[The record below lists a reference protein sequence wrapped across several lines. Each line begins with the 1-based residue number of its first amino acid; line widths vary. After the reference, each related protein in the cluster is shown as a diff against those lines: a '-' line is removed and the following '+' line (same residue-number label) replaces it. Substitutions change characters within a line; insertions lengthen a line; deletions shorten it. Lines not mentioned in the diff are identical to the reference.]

1 MTASWDSH
9 LIEAGT
15 SIFDA
20 MRVIGDGRL
29 QIAIV
34 HENGRLVGA
43 ATDGDIRRGI
53 LARVP
58 LDSPVSSIMNR
69 SPITAKV
76 GITDEAAL
84 TMMRRHSI
92 HQLPLV
98 DENHIVRDI
107 KFLDDLLQ
115 VRQLANWVVLMAGG
129 LGTRLRPLT
138 EETPKPL
145 INIGGR
151 PILETII
158 RSFATSGF
166 SKFYLAVNYKAE
178 MIEGYFGDGSRLGVE
193 IRYLRES
200 DRLGTAG
207 ALSLLPEAPSHPFFV
222 MNADLLTSVNFR
234 HVLNYHLEHGA
245 PATVCVR
252 EHMVTVPFGVVLTD
266 DHHLTGI
273 TEKPTYHH
281 FVNAGVYVLE
291 PRTLELVQPGR
302 PFDMPEL
309 LKALIAR
316 GHRPAVFPLSEYWM
330 DVGHLD
336 DLRRA
341 SLDYEEIFGK

>member
-92 HQLPLV
+92 HQLPLL

-129 LGTRLRPLT
+129 LGTRLRP
-138 EETPKPL
+138 
-145 INIGGR
+145 G
-151 PILETII
+151 
-158 RSFATSGF
+158 
-166 SKFYLAVNYKAE
+166 
-178 MIEGYFGDGSRLGVE
+178 
-193 IRYLRES
+193 
-200 DRLGTAG
+200 
-207 ALSLLPEAPSHPFFV
+207 
-222 MNADLLTSVNFR
+222 
-234 HVLNYHLEHGA
+234 
-245 PATVCVR
+245 
-252 EHMVTVPFGVVLTD
+252 
-266 DHHLTGI
+266 
-273 TEKPTYHH
+273 
-281 FVNAGVYVLE
+281 
-291 PRTLELVQPGR
+291 
-302 PFDMPEL
+302 
-309 LKALIAR
+309 
-316 GHRPAVFPLSEYWM
+316 
-330 DVGHLD
+330 
-336 DLRRA
+336 
-341 SLDYEEIFGK
+341 